1 MLQIKPVSRPEV
13 MQNRKCFYIVLFVY
27 IRALAP
33 CVSRCFMHLRAVL
46 KFRRSPSQLVRRGLS
61 RLDDKD
67 NKDTALSILNMIYG
81 AIIVLFELPIQRKII
96 SAAAEIEI
104 FGPQ

>member
-13 MQNRKCFYIVLFVY
+13 MQNRKCFYSVLFVY

-33 CVSRCFMHLRAVL
+33 RVSWCFTRLRAVL
-46 KFRRSPSQLVRRGLS
+46 KFKRSPSQLVRRGLS

-67 NKDTALSILNMIYG
+67 NKDAALPTLNMIYG
-81 AIIVLFELPIQRKII
+81 AIIVLF
-96 SAAAEIEI
+96 
-104 FGPQ
+104 